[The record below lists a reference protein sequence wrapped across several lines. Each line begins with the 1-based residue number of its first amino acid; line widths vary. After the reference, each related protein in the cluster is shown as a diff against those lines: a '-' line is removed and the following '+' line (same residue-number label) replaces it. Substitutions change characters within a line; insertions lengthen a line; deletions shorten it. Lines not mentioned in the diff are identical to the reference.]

1 MLVFYIERE
10 QFRLNRIS
18 LRCAMVCVIVELMF
32 PLLSSDLRL
41 TGGVYGQVIE
51 PQCVMY
57 QESYRYSS

>member
-1 MLVFYIERE
+1 
-10 QFRLNRIS
+10 
-18 LRCAMVCVIVELMF
+18 MVCVIVELMF